1 MSQLLQQSMT
11 TIEGAHKSPQQP
23 KNLQSDCLLNC
34 SERGQASHVS
44 SKESR
49 TTIMVFTTDGRE
61 YRLLLLV
68 QSNRVD
74 VLRINA
80 WENGKDE
87 VMSILSF
94 YNHTNKYDRP
104 SILAITGAYVL
115 PKLSSSVG
123 IVTQLVLAASAR
135 AAAWGAGAP
144 TPPSPKGGW
153 GPWS

>member
-1 MSQLLQQSMT
+1 M
-11 TIEGAHKSPQQP
+11 I
-23 KNLQSDCLLNC
+23 
-34 SERGQASHVS
+34 
-44 SKESR
+44 
-49 TTIMVFTTDGRE
+49 FTTDGRE

-87 VMSILSF
+87 VKSILSF

-104 SILAITGAYVL
+104 SILAITGAYGL
-115 PKLSSSVG
+115 PKLLSSSVG

-144 TPPSPKGGW
+144 TPLPQRRMGALELGALDSGVW
-153 GPWS
+153 G